1 MRAVFYAV
9 SQSVGNNS
17 NSFNFVYSAAVY
29 YKLIAHNVVDAA
41 LFNTLTL
48 GTVAPSSLID

>member
-1 MRAVFYAV
+1 VRAVFYAV